1 MSVCAKNC
9 AKCITCVIQSFYQLY
24 NIGAIVTIIV
34 DMKILRL
41 RKVSTCQGHLA
52 ATKWLSQDLNSS
64 VWALERL
71 LLTAVCSWTYGWT
84 AAGF

>member
-1 MSVCAKNC
+1 MCQELRKVHYICYL
-9 AKCITCVIQSFYQLY
+9 IQSYQLY

-34 DMKILRL
+34 DMKTLRL
-41 RKVSTCQGHLA
+41 RKASTYQGHLA
-52 ATKWLSQDLNSS
+52 ATKWSRQDLNSR

-71 LLTAVCSWTYGWT
+71 LLTAVSSWIYGWT